1 MADLPPPGA
10 KGDGNLIIKMILPA
24 AVLLM
29 ASSSVIADELLDY
42 GKYLS
47 GECTTCHQIDG
58 THTEGIPPI
67 NGLDSKSF
75 IMAMNSFKNGE
86 RDNPAMVSV
95 AKNLDDE
102 QLKALAAYFGS
113 LQSAE

>member
-1 MADLPPPGA
+1 MAKP
-10 KGDGNLIIKMILPA
+10 ILLATALLLGCTPA
-24 AVLLM
+24 L
-29 ASSSVIADELLDY
+29 ADELKEY
-42 GKYLS
+42 GEYLS

-58 THTEGIPPI
+58 TFVEGIPPI
-67 NGLDSKSF
+67 VGLDPESF
-75 IMAMNSFKNGE
+75 IMTMNTFKTGE

-113 LQSAE
+113 LEPAE

>member
-1 MADLPPPGA
+1 
-10 KGDGNLIIKMILPA
+10 MITKLMLLA
-24 AVLLM
+24 AGLVFGC
-29 ASSSVIADELLDY
+29 SSVIADELKDY
-42 GKYLS
+42 GQYLS

-58 THTEGIPPI
+58 TYTEGIPPI
-67 NGLDSKSF
+67 NGLDSESF

-113 LQSAE
+113 LHPAK

>member
-1 MADLPPPGA
+1 MAKP
-10 KGDGNLIIKMILPA
+10 ILLAAGLLLGCTPA
-24 AVLLM
+24 
-29 ASSSVIADELLDY
+29 IADELREY
-42 GKYLS
+42 GEYLS

-58 THTEGIPPI
+58 TYTEGIPPI
-67 NGLDSKSF
+67 NGLDGESF

-95 AKNLDDE
+95 AKNLDEE

-113 LQSAE
+113 LKPAE